1 MSQDMFG
8 LANSFLVLEYPPQN
22 EAPQPF
28 LNDSPVLKGVLSE
41 KRFCTPK
48 KKSIFSRTVKW
59 KVL

>member
-8 LANSFLVLEYPPQN
+8 LANSFLVLEHPPQN

-41 KRFCTPK
+41 KKILHTK
-48 KKSIFSRTVKW
+48 KKSIFSRTIKW
-59 KVL
+59 NVL

>member
-28 LNDSPVLKGVLSE
+28 LNDSPVLGCLSE
-41 KRFCTPK
+41 KKILHTK
-48 KKSIFSRTVKW
+48 KKYFFKNC
-59 KVL
+59 